1 MEIIRLE
8 NREEDELLINL
19 GFKKKKKRMLNNP
32 VSNRDV
38 VKLEANQSR
47 QGEGARETHRSGGC
61 GV

>member
-1 MEIIRLE
+1 MRLE

-19 GFKKKKKRMLNNP
+19 GFKKIKRMLNNP

-47 QGEGARETHRSGGC
+47 QGEGAREMRSSGGC